1 MEDWGKCRWRWSRG
15 WYWAILALDFLNY
28 PTDTDPATWSPG
40 ENEVGLVVV
49 EGLCLV
55 SSSLLFSVKNG
66 RAMKD

>member
-1 MEDWGKCRWRWSRG
+1 M
-15 WYWAILALDFLNY
+15 ILALDFLNY
-28 PTDTDPATWSPG
+28 PTDTDLATWSPG
-40 ENEVGLVVV
+40 ENEVGLVVF

>member
-1 MEDWGKCRWRWSRG
+1 MF
-15 WYWAILALDFLNY
+15 LALDFLNS

-40 ENEVGLVVV
+40 ENEVGLVVF
-49 EGLCLV
+49 EGLWLV